1 MESWSVLRFST
12 YSPTYVLRTH
22 AAKLSNMTLQVPQI
36 YEYLNRGVRR
46 NTRSTTT
53 LLPLICE
60 VYNIASKM
68 LHCFINP
75 IIHSREIIDV
85 FQNYS
90 ITSSFFG
97 WFNSWHQN
105 IAGSQ
110 ECLQRRM
117 GINPRW
123 RRLFTEAAIL
133 LVSTTISTETRGLD
147 DDDWIG
153 LNQN

>member
-68 LHCFINP
+68 LHCFVNP
-75 IIHSREIIDV
+75 IIHSREKGAL
-85 FQNYS
+85 NYRRFS
-90 ITSSFFG
+90 KLLHYFIFF
-97 WFNSWHQN
+97 
-105 IAGSQ
+105 
-110 ECLQRRM
+110 RM
-117 GINPRW
+117 IQFLTPKYRG
-123 RRLFTEAAIL
+123 FTRVLAK
-133 LVSTTISTETRGLD
+133 TYGY
-147 DDDWIG
+147 
-153 LNQN
+153 